1 MFSSTSKPSGSYGG
15 GGKSDKSGDILR
27 GMSGGAQGGAR
38 VGGFIDAMDQTN
50 FEIPKTFDE
59 KGVESLS
66 EWGVGDQR
74 LALFFKLVRGL
85 PRDQLKTFIQ
95 NILDGARKRRDAG
108 EEIQG
113 YVDLFVLAFQTRDIG
128 EGKGERQLFYW
139 FITEMM
145 MIFPDTTKSL
155 MDLLPQHNYGSFLDL
170 NKMYQMLTNDIQREK
185 TRHCSNAN
193 DRAIHMENMKS
204 HIIHIYIRHLT
215 TDVATLNQIEDLKE
229 RMKHATGSELETLR
243 KQFNSLSISLA
254 GKWVPREGSAN
265 AAMAKVIANFMFG
278 PSATSGKSTQ
288 MRTYR
293 KMVARLNRF
302 LETVETLMCDPEGR
316 FHEIRPGSV
325 PARCLKICRKAF
337 MNQTKSGEER
347 STKADR
353 KRCAQN
359 FDSHMKRVIA
369 DPSKA
374 SVKAK
379 NLMPHELVREFMRHG
394 ASSDLT
400 LEAQWKS
407 LVHSLKELGNLGNMI
422 ALSDVSGSMSGTPME
437 VSIAMG
443 ILLSELAAPAFRDRF
458 ITFETDPKWHKLPT
472 GGSLKE
478 KVASALRAAWGGT
491 TNFGAALQLVLD
503 ACVKHNIPSEQVKGL
518 TLAVFSDMQFDM
530 ADGNSGYYRSSTH
543 EPFKTKYHKIAA
555 AFKRAGYYDRDTGEA
570 IVPQILFWNLRGD
583 TLDFPSTADTRGV
596 AMVSGFSA
604 NGLKAFMGGDI
615 HSVQI
620 ETPYDEMRKQ
630 LDAERY
636 DHVRQVIADIGEVVS
651 TTTGQRYHMTVRHTE
666 EDEDGPLPPV
676 PQVETP
682 GPVAA
687 SVASVPVA
695 APRVVGGSLAD
706 RPSSPPPM
714 YPIPPLP
721 EGWEEKTDAKG
732 RTFYID
738 HNTRTTHWDRPT

>member
-1 MFSSTSKPSGSYGG
+1 
-15 GGKSDKSGDILR
+15 
-27 GMSGGAQGGAR
+27 
-38 VGGFIDAMDQTN
+38 
-50 FEIPKTFDE
+50 
-59 KGVESLS
+59 
-66 EWGVGDQR
+66 
-74 LALFFKLVRGL
+74 
-85 PRDQLKTFIQ
+85 
-95 NILDGARKRRDAG
+95 
-108 EEIQG
+108 
-113 YVDLFVLAFQTRDIG
+113 
-128 EGKGERQLFYW
+128 
-139 FITEMM
+139 
-145 MIFPDTTKSL
+145 
-155 MDLLPQHNYGSFLDL
+155 
-170 NKMYQMLTNDIQREK
+170 
-185 TRHCSNAN
+185 
-193 DRAIHMENMKS
+193 
-204 HIIHIYIRHLT
+204 
-215 TDVATLNQIEDLKE
+215 
-229 RMKHATGSELETLR
+229 
-243 KQFNSLSISLA
+243 
-254 GKWVPREGSAN
+254 
-265 AAMAKVIANFMFG
+265 
-278 PSATSGKSTQ
+278 
-288 MRTYR
+288 
-293 KMVARLNRF
+293 MVARLNRF
-302 LETVETLMCDPEGR
+302 LGTVETLMCDPEGR

-353 KRCAQN
+353 RRCAQN

-379 NLMPHELVREFMRHG
+379 NLMPHEIVREFMNPR
-394 ASSDLT
+394 SNSDLT

-407 LVHSLKELGNLGNMI
+407 LVQSLKELGNLGNMI

-443 ILLSELAAPAFRDRF
+443 ILVSELAVPAFRDRF

-478 KVASALRAAWGGT
+478 KVASAQRAAWGGT

-583 TLDFPSTADTRGV
+583 TLDFPCSGDTPGV

-636 DHVRQVIADIGEVVS
+636 DPVRQVIADIGEVVS
-651 TTTGQRYHMTVRHTE
+651 TTTGQRYHMPVRHTE

-682 GPVAA
+682 GPVATP
-687 SVASVPVA
+687 VAPVPVA
-695 APRVVGGSLAD
+695 APRAV

-714 YPIPPLP
+714 YPLPPLP

-738 HNTRTTHWDRPT
+738 HNTRTTQWDRPT

>member
-1 MFSSTSKPSGSYGG
+1 MMSSVKNTFVYGVGADSASGAQGG
-15 GGKSDKSGDILR
+15 ASV
-27 GMSGGAQGGAR
+27 SGGAQGGAS
-38 VGGFIDAMDQTN
+38 GGSGGSFIDAMDQTHLQR
-50 FEIPKTFDE
+50 PTTFDD
-59 KGVESLS
+59 KGEESLS

-74 LALFFKLVRGL
+74 LAFFFKLVRGL
-85 PRDQLKTFIQ
+85 SRDQLKTFIQ
-95 NILDGARKRRDAG
+95 NILNEARKRRDAG

-145 MIFPDTTKSL
+145 MIFPDTTKGL
-155 MDLLPQHNYGSFLDL
+155 IKLLPQHNFGSYLDL
-170 NKMYQMLTNDIQREK
+170 NKMYKMLTEDIQVEE
-185 TRHCSNAN
+185 TRYCRDGK
-193 DRAIHMENMKS
+193 DRATQMENLRS
-204 HIIHIYIRHLT
+204 HIIDIYVQQLT
-215 TDVATLNQIEDLKE
+215 IDLDTLNSIEALQT
-229 RMKHATGSELETLR
+229 RMASATGTELETLR
-243 KQFNSLSISLA
+243 KQFNSLSVSLA
-254 GKWVPREGSAN
+254 GKWAPREGSAN
-265 AAMAKVIANFMFG
+265 AAMAKVIALNIFG

-302 LETVETLMCDPEGR
+302 LNTVETLMCDPEGR

-337 MNQTKSGEER
+337 MNQTKSGDER

-353 KRCAQN
+353 RRCAQN
-359 FDSHMKRVIA
+359 FETHMQRVIA

-379 NLMPHELVREFMRHG
+379 NLMPHELVREFMCYG

-407 LVHSLKELGNLGNMI
+407 LVQSLKELGSLGNMI
-422 ALSDVSGSMSGTPME
+422 ALSDVSGSMSGKPME

-458 ITFETDPKWHKLPT
+458 ITFHENPTWHKLPSD
-472 GGSLKE
+472 GSLKE
-478 KVASALRAAWGGT
+478 KVASAKRASWGT
-491 TNFGAALQLVLD
+491 STNFGAALQLVLD
-503 ACVKHNIPSEQVKGL
+503 ACVKHRVPNDEVKGL
-518 TLAVFSDMQFDM
+518 TLAVFSDMQFDT
-530 ADGNSGYYRSSTH
+530 AEGSGGYYRSSTN
-543 EPFKTKYHKIAA
+543 EPFKTKYQKIAA

-570 IVPQILFWNLRGD
+570 IVPQILFWNLSGD
-583 TLDFPSTADTRGV
+583 TLDFPSTADTPGV

-604 NGLKAFMGGDI
+604 NGLKAFMSGDI
-615 HSVQI
+615 HSAQI

-636 DHVRQVIADIGEVVS
+636 DPVRQVIADIGEVVS
-651 TTTGQRYHMTVRHTE
+651 TTTSQRYHMPIRHTE
-666 EDEDGPLPPV
+666 DDEDEDGPLPPI

-682 GPVAA
+682 STVATP
-687 SVASVPVA
+687 VASVPVA
-695 APRVVGGSLAD
+695 VPCAD
-706 RPSSPPPM
+706 RPSSPPPA
-714 YPIPPLP
+714 YPVPPLP
-721 EGWEEKTDAKG
+721 EGWEEQVDGKG
-732 RTFYID
+732 RTYYID
-738 HNTRTTHWDRPT
+738 HNTKRTQWVRPS

>member
-1 MFSSTSKPSGSYGG
+1 MSTSFGRK
-15 GGKSDKSGDILR
+15 
-27 GMSGGAQGGAR
+27 GAQEGASG
-38 VGGFIDAMDQTN
+38 GGFIDAMDETHLQRTT
-50 FEIPKTFDE
+50 IPDE
-59 KGVESLS
+59 KGEESLS
-66 EWGVGDQR
+66 AWGVDGGDQR
-74 LALFFKLVRGL
+74 LAFFFKLVRGL

-145 MIFPDTTKSL
+145 MIFPDTTKAL
-155 MDLLPQHNYGSFLDL
+155 MNLLPQHNYGSFLDF
-170 NKMYQMLTNDIQREK
+170 NKMYKMLTEDIQNEK
-185 TRHCSNAN
+185 DRHCRDGNA
-193 DRAIHMENMKS
+193 RATHMENLQS
-204 HIIHIYIRHLT
+204 HIRTIYNQQLT
-215 TDVATLNQIEDLKE
+215 TDLATLKQIDVLKTK
-229 RMKHATGSELETLR
+229 MKGATGSELETLR
-243 KQFNSLSISLA
+243 KQFNSLSVSLA
-254 GKWVPREGSAN
+254 VKWAPREKSAY
-265 AAMAKVIANFMFG
+265 ADMAQVMAKFMF
-278 PSATSGKSTQ
+278 PDNPRALEN
-288 MRTYR
+288 YR
-293 KMVARLNRF
+293 KMVIRPLSDF
-302 LETVETLMCDPEGR
+302 IKPVETLMCSGR
-316 FHEIRPGSV
+316 YHEIPPGSV

-347 STKADR
+347 STKEDR
-353 KRCAQN
+353 RQCAKN
-359 FDSHMKRVIA
+359 FEAHMQRVIA

-379 NLMPHELVREFMRHG
+379 NLMPHELVREFMNHR
-394 ASSDLT
+394 SNSDLT

-407 LVHSLKELGNLGNMI
+407 LVQSLKELGSLGNMI
-422 ALSDVSGSMSGTPME
+422 ALSDVSGSMSGIPME

-443 ILLSELAAPAFRDRF
+443 ILLSELAVPAFRDRF
-458 ITFETDPKWHKLPT
+458 ITFHESPTWHKLPT

-478 KVASALRAAWGGT
+478 KVASAQSAAWGGS

-503 ACVKHNIPSEQVKGL
+503 ACVKHSIPSEEVKGL
-518 TLAVFSDMQFDM
+518 TLAVFSDMQFDT
-530 ADGNSGYYRSSTH
+530 ADGNSGYYRRTGH
-543 EPFKTKYHKIAA
+543 EPFKTKYQKIAA

-583 TLDFPSTADTRGV
+583 TLDFPSSGDTPGV

-636 DHVRQVIADIGEVVS
+636 DPVRQVIANIGEVVS
-651 TTTGQRYHMTVRHTE
+651 TATGQRYHMPVRHTE
-666 EDEDGPLPPV
+666 EDEDGPLLPV

-682 GPVAA
+682 GPVATP
-687 SVASVPVA
+687 VAQVPVA
-695 APRVVGGSLAD
+695 ATCAD
-706 RPSSPPPM
+706 RPSSPPPG
-714 YPIPPLP
+714 YPVPPLP
-721 EGWEEKTDAKG
+721 EGWEEKTDNKG
-732 RTFYID
+732 RSYYID
-738 HNTRTTHWDRPT
+738 HNTRRTQWDRPT